1 MIQLL
6 KDSKEYLVKAGFEEY
21 VLEDFQEM
29 FLEKLELSLK
39 NETTMDDIMAMFLDQ
54 GTAFGLVMYFR
65 FMTSG
70 YLKTNAILFENYI
83 FDYNGMDHYCQT
95 EVDPIDREADQISMM
110 ALISYVEIPIKIVY
124 LDQNL
129 QYLEGQEM
137 VLPEDA
143 KSENIH
149 INMLYRPGHYDLLY
163 KQ

>member
-1 MIQLL
+1 
-6 KDSKEYLVKAGFEEY
+6 
-21 VLEDFQEM
+21 
-29 FLEKLELSLK
+29 
-39 NETTMDDIMAMFLDQ
+39 MDDIMAMFLDQ

-163 KQ
+163 K